1 MIEEETVFIL
11 GAGASCPYGYPDG
24 KELREQICSSF
35 VTDSQAFFE
44 AQGSGK
50 PLITGALVNAKTFVK
65 KFHNSSIKS
74 IDLFLARNPEF
85 MQVGKWAII
94 FRIFAAEK
102 NSTFREQMPN
112 RNQDWYLYLFERL
125 TDELVR
131 KEDYVHFGENNV
143 SFITFNY
150 DRSLEHFLYESLL
163 NSFNGIEPGK
173 IQEQINKLR
182 VIHVFGQIAG
192 LEWQELESKIEYR
205 KDINLIDVQRL
216 TDKLRIIYE
225 ENENPVF
232 EEARKLISE
241 AKRVF
246 FLGFGY
252 AKENRKVLKIPNV
265 LNTEQ
270 EIYGTAL
277 DFTEKEIQSI
287 RYMLPH
293 RSVVEVQYLHI
304 NKVDSLELLREYL

>member
-1 MIEEETVFIL
+1 ML
-11 GAGASCPYGYPDG
+11 
-24 KELREQICSSF
+24 L
-35 VTDSQAFFE
+35 
-44 AQGSGK
+44 
-50 PLITGALVNAKTFVK
+50 
-65 KFHNSSIKS
+65 
-74 IDLFLARNPEF
+74 
-85 MQVGKWAII
+85 GKWAII

-112 RNQDWYLYLFERL
+112 RNQDWYSYLFERL

-131 KEDYVHFGENNV
+131 KEDYVHFGENNA

-163 NSFNGIEPGK
+163 NSFNGIGAGK

-192 LEWQELESKIEYR
+192 LEWQELEGRIEYGR
-205 KDINLIDVQRL
+205 DINLIDVQRL
-216 TDKLRIIYE
+216 GDKLRIIYE

-252 AKENRKVLKIPNV
+252 AKENREVLKIPEI

-270 EIYGTAL
+270 KIYGTAL
-277 DFTEKEIQSI
+277 NFKKKEIKSIKNIFPQSSPPYVPTTYI
-287 RYMLPH
+287 ENMDCLT
-293 RSVVEVQYLHI
+293 
-304 NKVDSLELLREYL
+304 LLREYL